1 VVEGIVQSH
10 GGAITVESEPDV
22 GTAFHVFIPILKRRD
37 ASLPSATPTP
47 IPKGRGQILFVD
59 DEPVLVAI
67 GQDILQNLGYEV
79 VALTSSAAALEKFFQ
94 NPRQYDLAIL
104 DLTMPQMTGMELARK
119 LLQIRPDLP
128 IILSSG
134 FADKIRPKEV
144 MEMGVREV
152 ITKPWSIR
160 SLAETIKKA
169 LG

>member
-1 VVEGIVQSH
+1 V
-10 GGAITVESEPDV
+10 PDV

-37 ASLPSATPTP
+37 TSLPSETPTP
-47 IPKGRGQILFVD
+47 IPKGQGRILFVD

>member
-1 VVEGIVQSH
+1 
-10 GGAITVESEPDV
+10 
-22 GTAFHVFIPILKRRD
+22 
-37 ASLPSATPTP
+37 
-47 IPKGRGQILFVD
+47 
-59 DEPVLVAI
+59 
-67 GQDILQNLGYEV
+67 
-79 VALTSSAAALEKFFQ
+79 
-94 NPRQYDLAIL
+94 
-104 DLTMPQMTGMELARK
+104 MTGMELARK

>member
-1 VVEGIVQSH
+1 
-10 GGAITVESEPDV
+10 
-22 GTAFHVFIPILKRRD
+22 
-37 ASLPSATPTP
+37 
-47 IPKGRGQILFVD
+47 
-59 DEPVLVAI
+59 
-67 GQDILQNLGYEV
+67 
-79 VALTSSAAALEKFFQ
+79 LTSSAAALEKFFQ